1 MAAVRFLDKDGTFTL
16 DKAENYS
23 YLYLPVANEK
33 GLKAAVTPVFGGDS
47 KVDQNTFLMEPV
59 SAENLHNNR
68 STRNFW
74 CQIKGIGGWSVTG
87 ASAEAELNRF
97 TEEQEESTLTAGF
110 MWQTVT
116 RSSKKYGLSAKV
128 TSFAPLAHAA
138 EIMQVEICNESKAA
152 RTITPVAAV
161 PVYGRSA
168 DNIRDHR
175 HVTSLLHRITVT
187 TNGVCVRPTMSFDE
201 RGHKKNEM
209 VYYVCGMDGE
219 GNSPRDFYPTVDLF
233 IGEGGSFTHPRAVFE
248 NRDGVKAGY
257 HAEGKEAVGGI
268 RFEEITLQPG
278 EIGRAHV

>member
-16 DKAENYS
+16 DKPEHYS

-74 CQIKGIGGWSVTG
+74 CQIKGIGSWSVTG

-97 TEEQEESTLTAGF
+97 TDEQEESTLTAGF

-138 EIMQVEICNESKAA
+138 EMCRWRSVMRAKLH
-152 RTITPVAAV
+152 
-161 PVYGRSA
+161 GRSHQLQQFRFMEEVQT
-168 DNIRDHR
+168 I
-175 HVTSLLHRITVT
+175 SGITD
-187 TNGVCVRPTMSFDE
+187 M
-201 RGHKKNEM
+201 
-209 VYYVCGMDGE
+209 
-219 GNSPRDFYPTVDLF
+219 
-233 IGEGGSFTHPRAVFE
+233 
-248 NRDGVKAGY
+248 
-257 HAEGKEAVGGI
+257 
-268 RFEEITLQPG
+268 
-278 EIGRAHV
+278 